1 MWLTPI
7 LGAVQG
13 ILGGTFDPPHVAHL
27 VAAEAAYRQ
36 FGLNGVTFLPAG
48 APWQK
53 AGRPVSSA
61 DHRWEMT
68 QLAIADVPYF
78 DADDR
83 EVRRDGW
90 TYTADTLATM
100 DDDARVLL
108 ILGADAALG
117 LPTWHRYEEVLDRAQ
132 IAVVPRPGVDPAAFD
147 STLAAGLFWV
157 DAPELTV
164 SGTELRLRV
173 SEGRSIRFL
182 VRDAVWRYIE
192 DQGLYRDDE

>member
-1 MWLTPI
+1 MH
-7 LGAVQG
+7 G

-36 FGLNGVTFLPAG
+36 FGLSGVTFLPAG

-53 AGRPVSSA
+53 AGRLVSSA
-61 DHRWEMT
+61 DDRWAMT
-68 QLAIADVPYF
+68 GLAIAAVPYF

-90 TYTADTLATM
+90 TYTADTLQTI
-100 DDDARVLL
+100 DDNREVML

-117 LPTWHRYEEVLDRAQ
+117 LPTWHRYDEILARAR
-132 IAVVPRPGVDPAAFD
+132 IAVVPRPGIARSAVDAAV
-147 STLAAGLFWV
+147 GVEMVWV

-164 SGTELRLRV
+164 SGTELRRRV
-173 SEGRSIRFL
+173 REGGSIRFL
-182 VRDAVWRYIE
+182 VRDSVWRYVE
-192 DQGLYRDDE
+192 EQGLYRNGG

>member
-1 MWLTPI
+1 MH
-7 LGAVQG
+7 G

-36 FGLNGVTFLPAG
+36 FGLSGVTFLPAG

-61 DHRWEMT
+61 DDRWTMT
-68 QLAIADVPYF
+68 GLAIAAVPYF

-90 TYTADTLATM
+90 TYTADTLRTF
-100 DDDARVLL
+100 DADRDVML

-117 LPTWHRYEEVLDRAQ
+117 LPTWHRYDEILARAR
-132 IAVVPRPGVDPAAFD
+132 IAVVPRPGVSQSAVDTAVGPGMA
-147 STLAAGLFWV
+147 WV
-157 DAPELTV
+157 DAPELMV
-164 SGTELRLRV
+164 SGTELRRRV
-173 SEGRSIRFL
+173 RDGRSIRFL
-182 VRDAVWRYIE
+182 VRDSVWRYIQE
-192 DQGLYRDDE
+192 QGLYRDDP

>member
-1 MWLTPI
+1 MH
-7 LGAVQG
+7 G

-36 FGLNGVTFLPAG
+36 FGLSGVTFLPAG

-53 AGRPVSSA
+53 AGRLVSSG
-61 DHRWEMT
+61 DDRWAMT
-68 QLAIADVPYF
+68 GLAIAAVPYF

-90 TYTADTLATM
+90 TYTADTLQTIDENREVM
-100 DDDARVLL
+100 L

-117 LPTWHRYEEVLDRAQ
+117 LPTWHRYDEILARAR
-132 IAVVPRPGVDPAAFD
+132 IAVVPRPGIARSAVDAAV
-147 STLAAGLFWV
+147 GVEMVWV

-164 SGTELRLRV
+164 SGTELRRRV
-173 SEGRSIRFL
+173 REGGSIRFL
-182 VRDAVWRYIE
+182 VRDSVWRYVE
-192 DQGLYRDDE
+192 EQGLYRNGG

>member
-1 MWLTPI
+1 MH
-7 LGAVQG
+7 G

-36 FGLNGVTFLPAG
+36 FGLSGVTFLPAG

-53 AGRPVSSA
+53 AGRLVSSG
-61 DHRWEMT
+61 DDRWAMT
-68 QLAIADVPYF
+68 GLAIAAVPYF

-90 TYTADTLATM
+90 TYTADTLQTIDENREVM
-100 DDDARVLL
+100 L

-117 LPTWHRYEEVLDRAQ
+117 LPTWHRYDEILARAR
-132 IAVVPRPGVDPAAFD
+132 IAVVPRPGIARSVVDAAV
-147 STLAAGLFWV
+147 GVEMVWV

-164 SGTELRLRV
+164 SGTELRRRV
-173 SEGRSIRFL
+173 REGGSIRFL
-182 VRDAVWRYIE
+182 VRDSVWRYVE
-192 DQGLYRDDE
+192 EQGLYRNGG

>member
-1 MWLTPI
+1 MH
-7 LGAVQG
+7 G

-36 FGLNGVTFLPAG
+36 FGLSGVTFLPAG

-53 AGRPVSSA
+53 AGRRVSSA
-61 DHRWEMT
+61 DDRWAMT
-68 QLAIADVPYF
+68 GLAIAGVPYF

-90 TYTADTLATM
+90 TYTADTLQTI
-100 DDDARVLL
+100 DENRDVTL

-117 LPTWHRYEEVLDRAQ
+117 LPTWHRYDEILARAR
-132 IAVVPRPGVDPAAFD
+132 IAVVPRPGIARSAVDAAV
-147 STLAAGLFWV
+147 GVEMVWV

-164 SGTELRLRV
+164 SGTELRRRV
-173 SEGRSIRFL
+173 REGGSIRFL
-182 VRDAVWRYIE
+182 VRDVVWRYVGE
-192 DQGLYRDDE
+192 QGLYRNEG